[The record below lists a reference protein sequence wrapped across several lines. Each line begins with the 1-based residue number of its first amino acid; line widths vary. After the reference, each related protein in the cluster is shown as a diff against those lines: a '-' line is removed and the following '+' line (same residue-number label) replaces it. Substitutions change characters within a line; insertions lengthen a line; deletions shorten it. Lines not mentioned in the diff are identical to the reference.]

1 MVQNPATQ
9 QICCL
14 LMEEHCLFLM
24 WETVTMLRTRLNAR
38 LWGCKNTMGLTS
50 HPRWLGLLQALAGV
64 AAVQVATLAEKQPEH
79 DLEPVR
85 LALATCSA
93 EP

>member
-1 MVQNPATQ
+1 
-9 QICCL
+9 
-14 LMEEHCLFLM
+14 MEELPASYVGDSEDVFRAESKTL
-24 WETVTMLRTRLNAR
+24 
-38 LWGCKNTMGLTS
+38 GCKMTMVLTS
-50 HPRWLGLLQALAGV
+50 LPRWPEQLQALAGL